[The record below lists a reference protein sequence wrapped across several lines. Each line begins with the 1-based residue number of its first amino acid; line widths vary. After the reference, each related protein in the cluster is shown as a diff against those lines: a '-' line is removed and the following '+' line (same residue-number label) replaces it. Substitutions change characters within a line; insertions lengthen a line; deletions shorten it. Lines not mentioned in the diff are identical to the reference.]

1 MIKFK
6 KTHNTQLFLSILF
19 FVCLLSNKTEAQTTI
34 ISNQDSRVI
43 TTGVP
48 FLLIATDA
56 RAAGMGDMGVATSVD
71 AYSQQ
76 WNPSKYAFSETKSGF
91 AIGYTPYLSK
101 LVNDIFIG
109 NFTYFNRLNERS
121 AFAASFRY
129 FGLGE
134 IELREDENSLP
145 VIVKPNELTIDASYS
160 LRLSDQFSMGVALR
174 YLRSDLKIQ
183 NVDPDAQAAGSF
195 GVDISGYYQ
204 GEEEAYNDFNG
215 RWRGGFA
222 IQNIGPKIKYSE
234 GGATSFLPT
243 NLRLGG
249 GFDFIFDQYNRV
261 NVTAEVTKLL
271 VPTPPIVGDEYNYYD
286 ENLDNRFN
294 VSDGDFLY
302 TDVNGDGMFGVE
314 DFTDSNGNGVYDD
327 DENKPTANPIR
338 NDVIMQGQSTDV
350 SFVSGIF
357 QSFND
362 APGGFSEELDE
373 FTWALGA
380 EYVYQD
386 AFALRAGYFNEQEDK
401 GARKFFALGA
411 GFKYS
416 TVNIDLSYLFSA
428 SKVQSP
434 LENTLRFALSF
445 NIGDGEYTEY

>member
-1 MIKFK
+1 MITFQNNQNL
-6 KTHNTQLFLSILF
+6 TSICALFLIALF
-19 FVCLLSNKTEAQTTI
+19 STTATAQTTI
-34 ISNQDSRVI
+34 RPNEDTRVI

-48 FLLIATDA
+48 FILIASDA

-76 WNPSKYAFSETKSGF
+76 WNPSKYAFSEAKSGF
-91 AIGYTPYLSK
+91 GVSYTPYLSK
-101 LVNDIFIG
+101 LVNDIFLG
-109 NFTYFNRLNERS
+109 NVTYFNRLNERS
-121 AFAASFRY
+121 AFAVSLKY
-129 FGLGE
+129 FSLGE
-134 IELREDENSLP
+134 IELRADEFSQPL
-145 VIVKPNELTIDASYS
+145 IEQPNELTLDASYA
-160 LRLSDQFSMGVALR
+160 LRLSDQFSMAVALR

-183 NVDPDAQAAGSF
+183 AIDVNAKAAGSF
-195 GVDISGYYQ
+195 GVDIAGYYQ
-204 GEEEAYNDFNG
+204 SEEEAYNDFNG

-222 IQNIGPKIKYSE
+222 IQNLGPKIKYDE
-234 GGATSFLPT
+234 GGRENFLPT

-271 VPTPPIVGDEYNYYD
+271 VPTPPVYGTEYNY
-286 ENLDNRFN
+286 
-294 VSDGDFLY
+294 
-302 TDVNGDGMFGVE
+302 TDTNE
-314 DFTDSNGNGVYDD
+314 NGVYDAD
-327 DENKPTANPIR
+327 TDTLGTIKNSNVIIEGQDP
-338 NDVIMQGQSTDV
+338 DVGFMAGV
-350 SFVSGIF
+350 F

-386 AFALRAGYFNEQEDK
+386 SFALRLGYFNENEFK
-401 GARKFFALGA
+401 GARKFFAMGA

-416 TVNIDLSYLFSA
+416 AIDIDLSYLFSA

-434 LENTLRFALSF
+434 LENTLRFSLSF
-445 NIGDGEYTEY
+445 NFGDGEYSEY